1 MEKFLCSEGLFK
13 RIILTSRK
21 ELSMDDF
28 SETRSL
34 AVMSLIVEGRGEHI
48 TVTES
53 LNEQNSLSLSIWC

>member
-1 MEKFLCSEGLFK
+1 
-13 RIILTSRK
+13 
-21 ELSMDDF
+21 MDDF